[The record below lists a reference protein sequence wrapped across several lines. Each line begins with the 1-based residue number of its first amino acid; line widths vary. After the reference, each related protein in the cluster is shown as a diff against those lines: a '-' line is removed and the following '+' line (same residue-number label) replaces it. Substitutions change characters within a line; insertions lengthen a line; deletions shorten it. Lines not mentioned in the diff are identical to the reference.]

1 MLSSLVKFR
10 AFIWFRCVCFEFVVQ
25 IQGSNFVT
33 RKAAIRN
40 RLKNKVKIENLGFYD
55 NNLTVVISEHPK
67 SIEALFEDLHWL
79 TLIASFTLTFDNPSE
94 SPQIPD
100 EVITFT
106 NEFLQGHP
114 NTVRVTTRYLT
125 SIGKQGNIGEG
136 KKNHFI
142 CL

>member
-1 MLSSLVKFR
+1 M
-10 AFIWFRCVCFEFVVQ
+10 
-25 IQGSNFVT
+25 
-33 RKAAIRN
+33 AAIRN
-40 RLKNKVKIENLGFYD
+40 RLENKVKIESLGFCD

-79 TLIASFTLTFDNPSE
+79 TLITSFTLTFDNPSE

-106 NEFLQGHP
+106 NEFLQSHP

-136 KKNHFI
+136 KKNHFLA
-142 CL
+142 CKSL